1 LGGFF
6 NGEYE
11 MTTAQL
17 EWSLM
22 LSCPKCEE
30 DIDLASGDYD
40 ADNCISEAI
49 FSNRWDD
56 LRGLE
61 IECQECGH
69 EFKLESV
76 EY

>member
-1 LGGFF
+1 
-6 NGEYE
+6 

-22 LSCPKCEE
+22 LTCPNCEE
-30 DIDLASGDYD
+30 DIDLASGDHD
-40 ADNCISEAI
+40 AENHISYAI
-49 FSNRWDD
+49 FNNKWDD
-56 LRGLE
+56 LRGHE
-61 IECQECGH
+61 IECQNCGH

>member
-1 LGGFF
+1 
-6 NGEYE
+6 

-22 LSCPKCEE
+22 CTCPKCEE
-30 DIDLASGDYD
+30 DIDLASGDHD
-40 ADNCISEAI
+40 ADNLISTAI
-49 FSNRWDD
+49 FNNNWDA

-61 IECQECGH
+61 VECQECGH
-69 EFKLESV
+69 EFKLEKV